1 MQNKK
6 CSEQNRSEHQKYTH
20 QKNRCAKIRKA
31 PECSKTIQSRYL
43 KKAQKRNT
51 FPTFIHL
58 LSSRLYCRLRSFTES
73 TFRLVGCTTGRDF
86 HPALKILFIYETSI
100 CVCQRFVKL
109 FFAKH
114 IKIRC
119 PQENF
124 SKKKNT
130 AFLVK
135 IHRVPFYFSVTEM
148 LIVRDA
154 PSSSPWKNACISPS
168 LPTCSRKSA

>member
-1 MQNKK
+1 MT
-6 CSEQNRSEHQKYTH
+6 CAVSE
-20 QKNRCAKIRKA
+20 
-31 PECSKTIQSRYL
+31 
-43 KKAQKRNT
+43 
-51 FPTFIHL
+51 
-58 LSSRLYCRLRSFTES
+58 TES
-73 TFRLVGCTTGRDF
+73 NPQLSILCIYHIHIFFHPDFTVGLGISPNHALRLVGYTTGRDF

-114 IKIRC
+114 IKILC

-154 PSSSPWKNACISPS
+154 PSSSPWKSACISPS

>member
-1 MQNKK
+1 MLRTESLRASEIHTPKESLCQNKK
-6 CSEQNRSEHQKYTH
+6 SSGMFKNNPEQISQKGTEKKHFSYVHPSSFIQTILSASEFHRILPCGS
-20 QKNRCAKIRKA
+20 
-31 PECSKTIQSRYL
+31 
-43 KKAQKRNT
+43 
-51 FPTFIHL
+51 
-58 LSSRLYCRLRSFTES
+58 
-73 TFRLVGCTTGRDF
+73 TTGRDF

-114 IKIRC
+114 IKILC

>member
-20 QKNRCAKIRKA
+20 QKNPCAKIRKA
-31 PECSKTIQSRYL
+31 PECSKQSR
-43 KKAQKRNT
+43 ADISKRHRKGT
-51 FPTFIHL
+51 LF
-58 LSSRLYCRLRSFTES
+58 LRSSIFFHPDYTVGFGVS
-73 TFRLVGCTTGRDF
+73 PNHALRLVGCTTGRDF

-114 IKIRC
+114 IKILC

-124 SKKKNT
+124 SKKRT
-130 AFLVK
+130 RL
-135 IHRVPFYFSVTEM
+135 FS
-148 LIVRDA
+148 
-154 PSSSPWKNACISPS
+154 
-168 LPTCSRKSA
+168 